1 MIRSLFLVVSRF
13 YLSKL
18 NKSAKIRDF
27 LMWPIASR
35 VFKGKFND
43 IVKLKNGILMKTE
56 MDDILGRFIIFYG
69 PHLDYF
75 WEPKTMRLMK
85 LLITEA
91 DNVIIAG
98 SHIGHT
104 VLLARNFM
112 QKRDAV
118 VHAFEPV
125 EYLYK
130 ISKENFHLNE
140 DLGRIILS
148 RYALSDKDG
157 YALISINNIKS
168 KIVDKNSGIATEK
181 IETITIESY
190 AKRNNVKD
198 TDFILLDV
206 EGYEFNV
213 FQGMENIFNSN
224 AGPKDII
231 FEMSPKIKH
240 SADDLYNIQ
249 KYLNKYGYDLY
260 IINDNYELNNMK
272 KEDKDNSIAIFELNK
287 NISSFVN
294 KNYFNVLATKRSKEV
309 IKQFGNIIIK

>member
-1 MIRSLFLVVSRF
+1 MIKSLFLIVSRF

-43 IVKLKNGILMKTE
+43 IVKFKNGILMKTE
-56 MDDILGRFIIFYG
+56 LDDILGRFIIFYG
-69 PHLDYF
+69 PYLDYF
-75 WEPKTMRLMK
+75 WEPKTIRLMK
-85 LLITEA
+85 LLIAETDDA
-91 DNVIIAG
+91 IIAG
-98 SHIGHT
+98 SHIGYT

-112 QKRDAV
+112 QKRDSV
-118 VHAFEPV
+118 IHTFEPV

-140 DLGRIILS
+140 GLGKIILN

-168 KIVDKNSGIATEK
+168 KIVDKNSGVATEK

-190 AKRNNVKD
+190 TKRNNVKNI
-198 TDFILLDV
+198 DFMLLDV

-213 FQGMENIFNSN
+213 FQGMKNIFNDGD
-224 AGPKDII
+224 GPKDII

-240 SADDLYNIQ
+240 GADDLYNIQ
-249 KYLNKYGYDLY
+249 KYLSGYGYDLY
-260 IINDNYELNNMK
+260 IINDNYELNNIK
-272 KEDKDNSIAIFELNK
+272 KEDKDDPVAIFELNK
-287 NISSFVN
+287 NISLFVN

-309 IKQFGNIIIK
+309 IKQFDDIIIK